1 MVWVGDEDNS
11 DEEAPVH
18 SRVNNYDVLQL
29 DEEEEV
35 QSGRG
40 SVWHPGKR
48 SYPIVVV
55 CLV

>member
-29 DEEEEV
+29 DEEEEI